1 MYTYKAKLIRVIE
14 GDTIDAD
21 IDLGFDISIRMRI
34 KLFGISTPDPKSKDF
49 DIREQGLV
57 VKSKLIELLPKEFVI
72 ETLHNKRGKYGRTM
86 GIVYVKDENN
96 KLININHTL
105 IDLGLAEDYNGV
117 R

>member
-21 IDLGFDISIRMRI
+21 IDLGFDIYIRQRI
-34 KLFGISTPDPKSKDF
+34 KLFGIATPDPKSKDIN
-49 DIREQGLV
+49 IREQGLI
-57 VKSKLIELLPKEFVI
+57 VKSKLIELLPKDFIV
-72 ETLHNKRGKYGRTM
+72 ETLHNRRGKYGRTM
-86 GIVYVKDENN
+86 GIVYIKDEKN
-96 KLININHTL
+96 KLTNINHTL